1 MSVAVKAEVFGIQ
14 ETLAELNK
22 FDPKFRRQITTDIQ
36 SGAGRMVIES
46 ARSMIPKDYPLS
58 GMARGSMIKGRNETT
73 YNIRNV
79 IAGVRTI
86 VGKRASRE
94 RTVTFSRPLLMDGRR
109 INNAY
114 TQTVDFNARPY
125 ALLVAQQKDAA
136 AALWDHAG
144 INQGSQFVTNLITD
158 GEGPNARASRSLTPG
173 VVAVM
178 PAVQGELSKIIDRV
192 SVKMN
197 TVLKIEYK

>member
-1 MSVAVKAEVFGIQ
+1 MPVAASAQVFGIQ
-14 ETLAELNK
+14 QTLAELNK

-36 SGAGRMVIES
+36 AGAGKMVVDS
-46 ARSMIPKDYPLS
+46 ARSMIPTDYPLS
-58 GMARGSMIKGRNETT
+58 GMERGSMIKGRNETI
-73 YNIRNV
+73 YSIKRV
-79 IAGVRTI
+79 LDGVKTV

-94 RTVTFSRPLLMDGRR
+94 RTVTFKRPLILDGRR

-114 TQTVDFNARPY
+114 TQTVDFKAQPY

-144 INQGSQFVTNLITD
+144 IRQGSQFVTNLVTE
-158 GEGPNARASRSLTPG
+158 GEGPNPRASRSLTPG

-178 PAVQGELSKIIDRV
+178 PAVEGELSKIIDRV

-197 TVLKIEYK
+197 RNLKIVNT

>member
-1 MSVAVKAEVFGIQ
+1 MPVAASAQVFGIQ

-22 FDPKFRRQITTDIQ
+22 FDPSFRRQITTDIQ
-36 SGAGRMVIES
+36 AGAGKMVVDS

-58 GMARGSMIKGRNETT
+58 GMARGSMIKGRNETI
-73 YNIRNV
+73 YSIKRV
-79 IAGVRTI
+79 LDGVKTV

-94 RTVTFSRPLLMDGRR
+94 RTVTFKRPLILDGRR

-114 TQTVDFNARPY
+114 TQTVDFKARPY

-158 GEGPNARASRSLTPG
+158 GEGPNPRASRSLTPG

-178 PAVQGELSKIIDRV
+178 PAVESELSKIIDRV

-197 TVLKIEYK
+197 RNLKVVNR

>member
-1 MSVAVKAEVFGIQ
+1 MPVAASAQVFGLQ

-22 FDPKFRRQITTDIQ
+22 FDPSFRRQITTDIQ
-36 SGAGRMVIES
+36 AGAGRMVVES
-46 ARSMIPKDYPLS
+46 ARSMIPNDYPLS
-58 GMARGSMIKGRNETT
+58 GMARGSMIKGRNETI
-73 YNIRNV
+73 YSIKRV
-79 IAGVRTI
+79 MAGVKTV

-94 RTVTFSRPLLMDGRR
+94 RTVTFKRPLLLDGRR

-144 INQGSQFVTNLITD
+144 IRQGSQFVTNLITE
-158 GEGPNARASRSLTPG
+158 GEGPNPRASRSLTPG

-178 PAVQGELSKIIDRV
+178 PAVEGELSKIIDRV

-197 TVLKIEYK
+197 RNLKIVNR

>member
-1 MSVAVKAEVFGIQ
+1 MPVAASAQVFGIQ

-36 SGAGRMVIES
+36 AGAGRMVVQS
-46 ARSMIPKDYPLS
+46 ARSMIPTDYPLS

-73 YNIRNV
+73 YNIKNV
-79 IAGVRTI
+79 LDGVTTV

-94 RTVTFSRPLLMDGRR
+94 RTVTFSRPLMLDGRK

-114 TQTVDFNARPY
+114 TQTVDFKARPY

-144 INQGSQFVTNLITD
+144 IRESSQFVTNLITE

-178 PAVQGELSKIIDRV
+178 PAVEGELSKIIDRV

-197 TVLKIEYK
+197 VALKIEYK

>member
-58 GMARGSMIKGRNETT
+58 GMARGSMIKGRNETI
-73 YNIRNV
+73 YNIKSV
-79 IAGVRTI
+79 LDGVKTV

-94 RTVTFSRPLLMDGRR
+94 RTVTFNKPLILDGRR

-114 TQTVDFNARPY
+114 TQTIDFKARPY

-144 INQGSQFVTNLITD
+144 IRDGSQFVTNLITD

-173 VVAVM
+173 VNAAM
-178 PAVQGELSKIIDRV
+178 PGVEGELSKIVDRV

-197 TVLKIEYK
+197 VALKIEYK

>member
-1 MSVAVKAEVFGIQ
+1 MPVAASAQVFGIQ

-58 GMARGSMIKGRNETT
+58 GMARGSMIKGRRETI
-73 YNIRNV
+73 YDIKNV
-79 IAGVRTI
+79 LGGVKTV

-94 RTVTFSRPLLMDGRR
+94 RTVTFNRPLILDGRK

-114 TQTVDFNARPY
+114 TQTIDFKARPY

-158 GEGPNARASRSLTPG
+158 GEGPNPRASRSLTPG

-178 PAVQGELSKIIDRV
+178 PAVEGELSKIVERV

-197 TVLKIEYK
+197 TALKIEYK

>member
-1 MSVAVKAEVFGIQ
+1 MPVAASAQVFGIQ

-22 FDPKFRRQITTDIQ
+22 FDPSFRRQITTDIQ
-36 SGAGRMVIES
+36 TGAGRMVVDS
-46 ARSMIPKDYPLS
+46 VRSMISKDYPLS
-58 GMARGSMIKGRNETT
+58 GMARGSMIQGRNETI
-73 YNIRNV
+73 YSIKRV
-79 IAGVRTI
+79 LDGVKTV

-94 RTVTFSRPLLMDGRR
+94 RTVTFKRPLILDGRR

-114 TQTVDFNARPY
+114 TQTVDFKARPY

-158 GEGPNARASRSLTPG
+158 GEGPNPRASRSLTPG
-173 VVAVM
+173 VIAVM
-178 PAVQGELSKIIDRV
+178 PAVEGELSKIINRV

-197 TVLKIEYK
+197 RNLKIVNR

>member
-1 MSVAVKAEVFGIQ
+1 MPVAASAQVFGIQ
-14 ETLAELNK
+14 QTLAELNK

-36 SGAGRMVIES
+36 AGAGRMVVQS
-46 ARSMIPKDYPLS
+46 ARSMIPTDYPLS
-58 GMARGSMIKGRNETT
+58 GMVRGSMIKGRNETI
-73 YNIRNV
+73 YNIKSV
-79 IAGVRTI
+79 LDGVKTV

-94 RTVTFSRPLLMDGRR
+94 RTVTFNKPLILDGRR
-109 INNAY
+109 VNNAY
-114 TQTVDFNARPY
+114 TQTIDFKARPY
-125 ALLVAQQKDAA
+125 ALLVAQQTDAA

-144 INQGSQFVTNLITD
+144 IREGSQFVTNLITE
-158 GEGPNARASRSLTPG
+158 GEGPNPRASRSLTPG

-197 TVLKIEYK
+197 KALQIEYK

>member
-1 MSVAVKAEVFGIQ
+1 MPVAASAQVFGIQ
-14 ETLAELNK
+14 QTLTELNK

-36 SGAGRMVIES
+36 AGAGRMVVQS
-46 ARSMIPKDYPLS
+46 ARSMIPTDYPLS
-58 GMARGSMIKGRNETT
+58 GMVRGSMIKGRNETI
-73 YNIRNV
+73 YRIKNV
-79 IAGVRTI
+79 TAGVKTV

-94 RTVTFSRPLLMDGRR
+94 RTVTFNKPLIIDGRR

-114 TQTVDFNARPY
+114 TQTIDFKARPY
-125 ALLVAQQKDAA
+125 ALLVAQQTDAA

-144 INQGSQFVTNLITD
+144 IREGSQFVTNLITE

-178 PAVQGELSKIIDRV
+178 PAVQSELSKIISRV

-197 TVLKIEYK
+197 KALQIEYK

>member
-1 MSVAVKAEVFGIQ
+1 MPVAASAQVFGLQ

-22 FDPKFRRQITTDIQ
+22 FDPSFRRQITTDIQ
-36 SGAGRMVIES
+36 AGAGKMVVDS
-46 ARSMIPKDYPLS
+46 ARSMIPTDYPLS
-58 GMARGSMIKGRNETT
+58 GMARGSMIKGRNETI
-73 YNIRNV
+73 YSIKNV
-79 IAGVRTI
+79 QAGVKTV

-94 RTVTFSRPLLMDGRR
+94 RTVTFKRPLLLDGRR

-144 INQGSQFVTNLITD
+144 IRQGSQFVTNLITD
-158 GEGPNARASRSLTPG
+158 GEGPNPRASRSLTPG

-178 PAVQGELSKIIDRV
+178 PAVEGELSKIIDRV

-197 TVLKIEYK
+197 RNLKIVNR

>member
-1 MSVAVKAEVFGIQ
+1 MPVAASAQVFGLQ

-22 FDPKFRRQITTDIQ
+22 FDPSFRRQITTDIQ
-36 SGAGRMVIES
+36 AGAGRMVVES
-46 ARSMIPKDYPLS
+46 ARSMIPNDYPLS
-58 GMARGSMIKGRNETT
+58 GMARGSMIKGRNETI
-73 YNIRNV
+73 YSIKRV
-79 IAGVRTI
+79 MAGVKTV

-94 RTVTFSRPLLMDGRR
+94 RTVTFKRPLMLDGRR

-144 INQGSQFVTNLITD
+144 IRQGSQFVTNLITE
-158 GEGPNARASRSLTPG
+158 GEGPNPRASRSLTPG

-178 PAVQGELSKIIDRV
+178 PAVEGELSKIIDRV

-197 TVLKIEYK
+197 RNLKIVNR

>member
-1 MSVAVKAEVFGIQ
+1 MPVAASAQVFGIQ
-14 ETLAELNK
+14 QTLAELNK

-36 SGAGRMVIES
+36 AGAGRMVVQS
-46 ARSMIPKDYPLS
+46 ARSMIPTDYPLS
-58 GMARGSMIKGRNETT
+58 GMVRGSMIKGRNETI
-73 YNIRNV
+73 YNIKNV
-79 IAGVRTI
+79 TAGVKTV

-94 RTVTFSRPLLMDGRR
+94 RTVTFNKPLILDGRR

-114 TQTVDFNARPY
+114 TQTIDFKARPY
-125 ALLVAQQKDAA
+125 ALLVAQQTDAA

-144 INQGSQFVTNLITD
+144 IREGSQFVTNLITE

-178 PAVQGELSKIIDRV
+178 PAVQSELSKIIGRV

-197 TVLKIEYK
+197 KALQIEYK

>member
-36 SGAGRMVIES
+36 AGAGRMVVDS
-46 ARSMIPKDYPLS
+46 ARSMIPRDYPLS

-73 YNIRNV
+73 YRIQNV
-79 IAGVRTI
+79 LSGIKTI

-94 RTVTFSRPLLMDGRR
+94 RTVTFNRPLIMDGRR
-109 INNAY
+109 VNNAY
-114 TQTVDFNARPY
+114 TQTIDFKAKPY

-144 INQGSQFVTNLITD
+144 IRDETQFVTNLITD
-158 GEGPNARASRSLTPG
+158 GEGPNSRASRSLSPG
-173 VVAVM
+173 VDAAM
-178 PAVQGELSKIIDRV
+178 PGVEGELSKIVERV

-197 TVLKIEYK
+197 VALKIEYK

>member
-1 MSVAVKAEVFGIQ
+1 MPVAASAQVFGIQ

-22 FDPKFRRQITTDIQ
+22 FDPSFRRQITTDIQ
-36 SGAGRMVIES
+36 AGAGKMVVDS

-58 GMARGSMIKGRNETT
+58 GMARGSMIKGRNETI
-73 YNIRNV
+73 YSIKRV
-79 IAGVRTI
+79 LDGVKTV

-94 RTVTFSRPLLMDGRR
+94 RTVTFKRPLILDGRR

-114 TQTVDFNARPY
+114 TQTVDFKARPY

-158 GEGPNARASRSLTPG
+158 GEGPNPLASRSLTPG

-178 PAVQGELSKIIDRV
+178 PAVEGELSKIIDRV

-197 TVLKIEYK
+197 RNLKIVNR

>member
-1 MSVAVKAEVFGIQ
+1 MPVAASAQVFGIQ
-14 ETLAELNK
+14 QTLTELNK

-36 SGAGRMVIES
+36 AGAGRMVVQS
-46 ARSMIPKDYPLS
+46 ARSMIPTDYPLS
-58 GMARGSMIKGRNETT
+58 GMARGSMIKGRNETI
-73 YNIRNV
+73 YRIKNV
-79 IAGVRTI
+79 TAGVKTV

-94 RTVTFSRPLLMDGRR
+94 RTVTFNKPLIIDGRR

-114 TQTVDFNARPY
+114 TQTIDFKARPY
-125 ALLVAQQKDAA
+125 ALLVAQQTDAA

-144 INQGSQFVTNLITD
+144 IREGSQFVTNLITE

-178 PAVQGELSKIIDRV
+178 PAVQSELSKIISRV

-197 TVLKIEYK
+197 KALQIEYK

>member
-1 MSVAVKAEVFGIQ
+1 MPVAASAQVFGIQ
-14 ETLAELNK
+14 QTLAELNK

-36 SGAGRMVIES
+36 SGAGRMVVQS
-46 ARSMIPKDYPLS
+46 ARSLIPTDYPLT
-58 GMARGSMIKGRNETT
+58 GMERGSMIKGRNETA
-73 YNIRNV
+73 YNIKRV
-79 IAGVRTI
+79 TAGIKTV

-94 RTVTFSRPLLMDGRR
+94 QTVTFNRPLMLDGRR

-114 TQTVDFNARPY
+114 TQTIDFKARPY
-125 ALLVAQQKDAA
+125 ALLVAQQTDAA

-144 INQGSQFVTNLITD
+144 IRQGSQFVTNLITD

-178 PAVQGELSKIIDRV
+178 PAVQSELSKIIDRV

-197 TVLKIEYK
+197 KALQIEYK

>member
-1 MSVAVKAEVFGIQ
+1 MPVAASAQVFGIQ
-14 ETLAELNK
+14 QTLAELNK

-36 SGAGRMVIES
+36 AGAGRMVVQS
-46 ARSMIPKDYPLS
+46 ARSMIPTDYPLT
-58 GMARGSMIKGRNETT
+58 GMARGSMIKGRNETI
-73 YNIRNV
+73 YNIKSV
-79 IAGVRTI
+79 LDGVKTV

-94 RTVTFSRPLLMDGRR
+94 RTVTFNKPLILDGRR

-114 TQTVDFNARPY
+114 TQTIDFKARPY
-125 ALLVAQQKDAA
+125 ALLVAQQTDAA

-144 INQGSQFVTNLITD
+144 IREGSQFVTNLITE

-178 PAVQGELSKIIDRV
+178 PAVQSELSKIIDRV

-197 TVLKIEYK
+197 KALQIEYK

>member
-1 MSVAVKAEVFGIQ
+1 MPVAASAQVFGIQ

-22 FDPKFRRQITTDIQ
+22 FDPTFRRQITTDIQ
-36 SGAGRMVIES
+36 AGAGRMVVDS
-46 ARSMIPKDYPLS
+46 ARSMIPTDYPLS
-58 GMARGSMIKGRNETT
+58 GMARGSMIKGRRETT
-73 YNIRNV
+73 YNIKNV
-79 IAGVRTI
+79 LNGVKTV

-94 RTVTFSRPLLMDGRR
+94 RTVTFKRPLLLDGRR

-158 GEGPNARASRSLTPG
+158 GAGPNPRASRSLTPG

-178 PAVQGELSKIIDRV
+178 PAVESELSKIISRV

-197 TVLKIEYK
+197 RNLQIVKR

>member
-1 MSVAVKAEVFGIQ
+1 MPVAASAQVFGIQ
-14 ETLAELNK
+14 ETLAALNK
-22 FDPKFRRQITTDIQ
+22 FDPTFRRQITTDIQ
-36 SGAGRMVIES
+36 SNAGRLIVDS

-73 YNIRNV
+73 YRIKNV
-79 IAGVRTI
+79 MDGVKTI

-94 RTVTFSRPLLMDGRR
+94 RTVTFSRPLIMDGRKV
-109 INNAY
+109 NNAY

-144 INQGSQFVTNLITD
+144 IRENSQFVTNLIT
-158 GEGPNARASRSLTPG
+158 EGNGSNPRASRSLTPG

-178 PAVQGELSKIIDRV
+178 PAVQSELSKIIDRV

-197 TVLKIEYK
+197 TNLKIEHR

>member
-1 MSVAVKAEVFGIQ
+1 MPVAASAQVFGIQ

-22 FDPKFRRQITTDIQ
+22 FDPSFRRQITTDIQ
-36 SGAGRMVIES
+36 AGAGKMVVDS

-73 YNIRNV
+73 YNITKVLN
-79 IAGVRTI
+79 GVKTI

-94 RTVTFSRPLLMDGRR
+94 RTVTFKRPLLLDGRR

-158 GEGPNARASRSLTPG
+158 GEGPNPRASRSLTPG

-178 PAVQGELSKIIDRV
+178 PAVEGELSKIIDRV

-197 TVLKIEYK
+197 KNLKIEYK

>member
-1 MSVAVKAEVFGIQ
+1 
-14 ETLAELNK
+14 
-22 FDPKFRRQITTDIQ
+22 
-36 SGAGRMVIES
+36 
-46 ARSMIPKDYPLS
+46 MIPNDYPLS
-58 GMARGSMIKGRNETT
+58 GMARGSMIKGRNETI
-73 YNIRNV
+73 YSIKNV
-79 IAGVRTI
+79 QAGVKTV

-94 RTVTFSRPLLMDGRR
+94 RTVTFKRPLLLDGRR

-144 INQGSQFVTNLITD
+144 IRQGSQFVTNLITE
-158 GEGPNARASRSLTPG
+158 GEGPNPRASRSLTPG

-178 PAVQGELSKIIDRV
+178 PAVEGELSKIIDRV

-197 TVLKIEYK
+197 RNLKIVNR

>member
-1 MSVAVKAEVFGIQ
+1 MPVAASAQVFGIQ

-22 FDPKFRRQITTDIQ
+22 FDPSFRRQITTDIQ
-36 SGAGRMVIES
+36 AGAGKMVVDS

-58 GMARGSMIKGRNETT
+58 GMARGSMIQGRNETI
-73 YNIRNV
+73 YSIKRV
-79 IAGVRTI
+79 LDGVKTV

-94 RTVTFSRPLLMDGRR
+94 RTVTFKRPLILDGRR

-114 TQTVDFNARPY
+114 TQTVDFKARPY

-158 GEGPNARASRSLTPG
+158 GEGPNPRASRSLTPG

-178 PAVQGELSKIIDRV
+178 PAVEGELSKIIDRV

-197 TVLKIEYK
+197 RNLKIVNR

>member
-1 MSVAVKAEVFGIQ
+1 MPVAASAQVFGIQ

-22 FDPKFRRQITTDIQ
+22 FDPSFRRQITTDIQ
-36 SGAGRMVIES
+36 AGAGKMVVDS

-58 GMARGSMIKGRNETT
+58 GMARGSMIQGRNETI
-73 YNIRNV
+73 YSIKRV
-79 IAGVRTI
+79 LDGVKTV

-94 RTVTFSRPLLMDGRR
+94 RTVTFKRPLILDGRR

-114 TQTVDFNARPY
+114 TQTVDFKARPY

-158 GEGPNARASRSLTPG
+158 GEGPNPRASRSLTPG

-178 PAVQGELSKIIDRV
+178 PAVEGELSKIIDRV

-197 TVLKIEYK
+197 RNLKIVNT

>member
-1 MSVAVKAEVFGIQ
+1 MPVAASAQVFGIQ

-22 FDPKFRRQITTDIQ
+22 FDPSFRRQITTDIQ
-36 SGAGRMVIES
+36 AGAGRMVVDS

-58 GMARGSMIKGRNETT
+58 GMARGSMIKGRRETT
-73 YNIRNV
+73 YNIANV
-79 IAGVRTI
+79 LNGVKTV

-94 RTVTFSRPLLMDGRR
+94 RTVTFKRPLLLDGRR

-158 GEGPNARASRSLTPG
+158 GEGPNPRASRSLTPG

-178 PAVQGELSKIIDRV
+178 PAVEGELSKIIERV

-197 TVLKIEYK
+197 RNLKIVNR

>member
-1 MSVAVKAEVFGIQ
+1 MPVAASAQVFGIQ

-22 FDPKFRRQITTDIQ
+22 FDPSFRRQITTDIQ
-36 SGAGRMVIES
+36 AGAGRMVVDS
-46 ARSMIPKDYPLS
+46 ARSMIPKDYPLT
-58 GMARGSMIKGRNETT
+58 GMARGSMIKGRRETT
-73 YNIRNV
+73 YNIANV
-79 IAGVRTI
+79 LNGVKTV

-94 RTVTFSRPLLMDGRR
+94 RTVTFKRPLLLDGRR

-158 GEGPNARASRSLTPG
+158 GEGPNPRASRSLTPG

-178 PAVQGELSKIIDRV
+178 PAVESELSKIIERV

-197 TVLKIEYK
+197 RNLKIVNR

>member
-22 FDPKFRRQITTDIQ
+22 IDPIFRRQITKDIQ
-36 SGAGRMVIES
+36 SGAGRMVVQS
-46 ARSMIPKDYPLS
+46 ARSMIPTDYPLS
-58 GMARGSMIKGRNETT
+58 GMERGSMIKGRNETI
-73 YNIRNV
+73 YNIKRV
-79 IAGVRTI
+79 ADGVKTI

-94 RTVTFSRPLLMDGRR
+94 RTVTFNRPLIMDGRR
-109 INNAY
+109 VNNAY
-114 TQTVDFNARPY
+114 TQTIDFKARPY

-144 INQGSQFVTNLITD
+144 IRDDSQFVTNLIAE
-158 GEGPNARASRSLTPG
+158 GEGPNPRASRSLTPG
-173 VVAVM
+173 VDAAM
-178 PAVQGELSKIIDRV
+178 PGVEGELSKIVARV

-197 TVLKIEYK
+197 KNLQIEYR

>member
-36 SGAGRMVIES
+36 AGAGRMVVDS
-46 ARSMIPKDYPLS
+46 ARSMIPRDYPLS

-73 YNIRNV
+73 YRIQNV
-79 IAGVRTI
+79 LTGIKTI

-94 RTVTFSRPLLMDGRR
+94 RTVTFNRPLIMDGRKV
-109 INNAY
+109 NNAY
-114 TQTVDFNARPY
+114 TQTIDFKAKPY

-144 INQGSQFVTNLITD
+144 IRDESQFVTNLITD
-158 GEGPNARASRSLTPG
+158 GEGPNSRASRSLSPG
-173 VVAVM
+173 VDAAM
-178 PAVQGELSKIIDRV
+178 PGVEGELSKIVERV

-197 TVLKIEYK
+197 VALKIEYK

>member
-58 GMARGSMIKGRNETT
+58 GMARGSMIKGRNETI

-79 IAGVRTI
+79 IAGVKTV

-94 RTVTFSRPLLMDGRR
+94 RTVTFNKPLILDGRR

-114 TQTVDFNARPY
+114 TQTIDFKARPY

-144 INQGSQFVTNLITD
+144 IRDGSQFVTNLIAE
-158 GEGPNARASRSLTPG
+158 GEGPNPRASRSLTPG
-173 VVAVM
+173 VDAAM
-178 PAVQGELSKIIDRV
+178 PGVEGELSKIVDRV

-197 TVLKIEYK
+197 KNLKIEYR

>member
-1 MSVAVKAEVFGIQ
+1 MPVAASAQVFGLQ

-22 FDPKFRRQITTDIQ
+22 FDPSFRRQITTDIQ
-36 SGAGRMVIES
+36 AGAGKMVVDS
-46 ARSMIPKDYPLS
+46 ARSMIPTDYPLS
-58 GMARGSMIKGRNETT
+58 GMARGSMIKGRNETI
-73 YNIRNV
+73 YSIKNV
-79 IAGVRTI
+79 QAGVKTV

-94 RTVTFSRPLLMDGRR
+94 RTVTFKRPLLLDGRR

-144 INQGSQFVTNLITD
+144 IRDDSQFVTNLITD
-158 GEGPNARASRSLTPG
+158 GEGPNAQAGRSLTPG
-173 VVAVM
+173 VNAAM
-178 PAVQGELSKIIDRV
+178 PGVEGELSKIVDRV

-197 TVLKIEYK
+197 RNLKIVYS

>member
-1 MSVAVKAEVFGIQ
+1 MPVAASAQVFGIQ

-22 FDPKFRRQITTDIQ
+22 FDPSFRRQITTDIQ
-36 SGAGRMVIES
+36 AGAGRMVVDS

-58 GMARGSMIKGRNETT
+58 GMARGSMIQGRNETI
-73 YNIRNV
+73 YSIKRV
-79 IAGVRTI
+79 LDGVKTV

-94 RTVTFSRPLLMDGRR
+94 RTVTFKRPLILDGRR

-114 TQTVDFNARPY
+114 TQTVDFKARPY

-158 GEGPNARASRSLTPG
+158 GDGPNPRASRSLTPG

-178 PAVQGELSKIIDRV
+178 PAVESELSKIINRV

-197 TVLKIEYK
+197 RNLKIVNR

>member
-1 MSVAVKAEVFGIQ
+1 MAVAASAQVFGIQ

-22 FDPKFRRQITTDIQ
+22 LDPIFRRQITTDIQ

-46 ARSMIPKDYPLS
+46 ARSMIPNDYPLS

-73 YNIRNV
+73 YRISNV
-79 IAGVRTI
+79 MNGVKTV

-94 RTVTFSRPLLMDGRR
+94 RTVTFSRPLIMDGRK

-114 TQTVDFNARPY
+114 TETVDFKARPY

-144 INQGSQFVTNLITD
+144 IKEGSQFVTNLITD

-173 VVAVM
+173 VVAAM
-178 PAVQGELSKIIDRV
+178 PGVQNELSKIIDRV
-192 SVKMN
+192 SDKMN
-197 TVLKIEYK
+197 TNLKIVYS

>member
-58 GMARGSMIKGRNETT
+58 GMARGSMIKGRNETI

-79 IAGVRTI
+79 IAGVKTV

-94 RTVTFSRPLLMDGRR
+94 RTVTFNKPLILDGRR

-114 TQTVDFNARPY
+114 TQTIDFKARPY

-144 INQGSQFVTNLITD
+144 IRDGSQFVTNLITD
-158 GEGPNARASRSLTPG
+158 GEGPNARASRSLTPVVNAAMPG
-173 VVAVM
+173 VE
-178 PAVQGELSKIIDRV
+178 GELSKIVDRV

-197 TVLKIEYK
+197 RNLKIVYN